1 MAHVRAWLTRLGD
14 LFARRRAD
22 IDLADELNG
31 HLNAHIEDNIRA
43 GMSSEAARHEALIRF
58 GGVTQAAEAYRDQ
71 RRLPFVETTIQD
83 LRYALRMLRK
93 SPGFATAAIVTLALG
108 IGANTAIFS
117 LVRAVLLRPLP
128 FPEPDRLAVL
138 WDDMRP
144 RGGPSDVNPAPAD
157 YVIWKSG
164 SRSFTDIAAL
174 TPTTYNLT
182 GSGEPQKLSGIRT
195 TANLFTVLGMQ
206 ALLGRTLTAA
216 DDLPDATPTAVLG
229 EGLWRS
235 RFGADPGIVGRTINL
250 NGLTYTVVGVVPPD
264 FQFPDKNTA
273 ALWVAAQFTP
283 AELALNSTYFL
294 FVVGRLRPHVGRAA
308 AQAELAAIARPFD
321 RSPRSTDRIGVSV
334 RALHDSITRG
344 VRPAMAML
352 LGAVGLVLMIACV
365 NVANLLLARSASR
378 RREIA
383 LRRALGASGARII
396 RQLLTESAL
405 LAAAGAAL
413 GVALASL
420 TFTYL
425 TRLVP
430 NGLPSGTRP
439 VLDVGVL
446 LFTAGMASAIVVAF
460 GAGPAF
466 AAWRVSLNA
475 VLKSANPH
483 GTPSASASRL
493 RDGLATAE
501 VMLTVVLL
509 IAAGLLL
516 RSYANV
522 LRAPMGFNPER
533 LLIVETVLSPS
544 AYKSPGARSA
554 FYEGVLQ
561 RVRTLPSVS
570 GAGYVNY
577 PPLTFKGGRAYF
589 TVEGEPPP
597 PPEESSRNIAVDRVI
612 TDGYL
617 LTLGVPLV
625 RGRHLDE
632 RDRDGAPFT
641 VVVNERFATTHWPDR
656 DAVGRRIRFGTGDR
670 APWLSVV
677 GVVGN
682 VRQMAPD
689 VPVEPEVYIPAG
701 QVAVDATFFWPQHL
715 VVRSSGNTAGLAAA
729 IRRAVADVDPNEPV
743 SNIRWM
749 NDVFDSELLNRNTQ
763 MTLVAVFA
771 GLALLMASIGLYGV
785 LSYAVA
791 QRVPE
796 IGVRMAL
803 GAEPR
808 GVAGMIVRHGGVV
821 ALVGIVL
828 GLATALAGSRLIE
841 SLLYGVSSHDPV
853 VFASAAVA
861 LLGVAL
867 LACWLPARRAA
878 AVDPL
883 VALRAE

>member
-1 MAHVRAWLTRLGD
+1 MTSWLSRVAAHFSRKRAES
-14 LFARRRAD
+14 
-22 IDLADELNG
+22 DLADELNG
-31 HLNAHIEDNIRA
+31 HLDAHIEDNLRA
-43 GMSSEAARHEALIRF
+43 GMSSDTARRDALLKL
-58 GGVTQAAEAYRDQ
+58 GGVAQATEAYRAQ
-71 RRLPFVETTIQD
+71 QRLPFVETTRQD

-93 SPGFATAAIVTLALG
+93 SPGFAAAAILTLALG

-128 FPEPDRLAVL
+128 FPEPDRLTVL
-138 WDDMRP
+138 WDDMRA

-216 DDLPDATPTAVLG
+216 DDLPGATPTAVLG

-250 NGLTYTVVGVVPPD
+250 NGLIYTVVGVVPPD

-294 FVVGRLRPHVGRAA
+294 FVVGRLRPDVGRAA

-321 RSPRSTDRIGVSV
+321 GSPRSTNRIGVSV
-334 RALHDSITRG
+334 TALHDSITRG

-383 LRRALGASGARII
+383 LRRALGASGARVI

-413 GVALASL
+413 GVTLASL

-430 NGLPSGTRP
+430 NGLPSGTHP

-446 LFTAGMASAIVVAF
+446 LFTAGVASTIVVAF

-475 VLKSANPH
+475 VLKSASPH
-483 GTPSASASRL
+483 GTASASASRV

-522 LRAPMGFNPER
+522 LHAPMGFDPER

-544 AYKSPGARSA
+544 AYKSASARSA

-589 TVEGEPPP
+589 SVEGEPPP
-597 PPEESSRNIAVDRVI
+597 QPAESSRNMAVDRVI

-617 LTLGVPLV
+617 TTLGVPLV

-632 RDRDGAPFT
+632 QDRDGAPFT
-641 VVVNERFATTHWPDR
+641 VVVNELFAARHWPDR
-656 DAVGRRIRFGTGDR
+656 DPIGRRIRFGTGDR
-670 APWLSVV
+670 APWLTVV

-682 VRQMAPD
+682 VRHMALD
-689 VPVEPEVYIPAG
+689 MPVEPEVYIPAG

-715 VVRSSGNTAGLAAA
+715 VVRSSGNTAALAAS

-763 MTLVAVFA
+763 MTLVAIFA

-821 ALVGIVL
+821 ALVGIAL
-828 GLATALAGSRLIE
+828 GLAAALAGSRLIE
-841 SLLYGVSSHDPV
+841 SLLYGVSSRDPV
-853 VFASAAVA
+853 IFASAAVA
-861 LLGVAL
+861 LLCVAL

-883 VALRAE
+883 IALRAE